1 MMDIAKGVY
10 QRFYDENS
18 DEVMKALNLN
28 FILRKAATIST
39 PQMEVTEEDGIWT
52 ITTSTMLKSMS
63 LKFEVGKAFDDVT
76 PDGRKVS
83 SLVTVEGNKFICVQ
97 TAKNESDKSTKSIR
111 EFTEDE
117 CIVTLE
123 IIGTDIVS
131 IQKFKRL

>member
-39 PQMEVTEEDGIWT
+39 PQMEVTEEGGIWS
-52 ITTSTMLKSMS
+52 ITTSTMLKSMT
-63 LKFEVGKAFDDVT
+63 LKFEVGKPFDDVT

-83 SLVTVEGNKFICVQ
+83 SLVTVEDNKFICVQ
-97 TAKNESDKSTKSIR
+97 TAKNEGDK
-111 EFTEDE
+111 
-117 CIVTLE
+117 
-123 IIGTDIVS
+123 
-131 IQKFKRL
+131 

>member
-10 QRFYDENS
+10 QRFHEENS
-18 DEVMKALNLN
+18 DEVMKALNLS

-63 LKFEVGKAFDDVT
+63 LTFEVGKPFDDVT

-97 TAKNESDKSTKSIR
+97 TAKNKGDKSTKSIR
-111 EFTEDE
+111 EFKDDE